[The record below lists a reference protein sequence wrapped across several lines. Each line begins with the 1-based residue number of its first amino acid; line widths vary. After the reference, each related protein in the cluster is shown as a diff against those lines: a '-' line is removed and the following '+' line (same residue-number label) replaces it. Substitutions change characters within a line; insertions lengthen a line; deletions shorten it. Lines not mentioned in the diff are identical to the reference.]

1 MPGEWGLCTHGRMW
15 KEEGRWTVA
24 KKYKE
29 TFRDKDMFIILTVV
43 MVSHYLVCGDGLIVY
58 TYVKAYQIVCFLY
71 VNYTS
76 RKLFGKKQKEKGK
89 KYHILFM
96 NSYMH
101 KNDKKNRGKDFFQ
114 TEI

>member
-1 MPGEWGLCTHGRMW
+1 MW

-58 TYVKAYQIVCFLY
+58 TYVKAYQIVCFIICQLHL
-71 VNYTS
+71 
-76 RKLFGKKQKEKGK
+76 KKAGKKTERKRQKV
-89 KYHILFM
+89 
-96 NSYMH
+96 SYIIY
-101 KNDKKNRGKDFFQ
+101 
-114 TEI
+114 E